1 MNQKYIELLENL
13 VAIPSPSGE
22 EEAAAAFL
30 ARWMANNG
38 LQAFVDEAGN
48 AVGQKGGGPNEII
61 LLGHIDTFPGNPPVK
76 RVGNLL
82 YGRGSVDAKGPLC
95 AFAAAVS
102 AVNAPE
108 GWKLTVVG
116 AVEEESATSKGARH
130 ILAQTLNAPP
140 RYCIIGEPSRWDR
153 VTLGYRGRL
162 LLRLTLRAPFSHSAG
177 QGDLPA
183 EQGVKLWQA
192 IQAYASGVNQ
202 GKKGAFNRL
211 DVSLRAI
218 NSQDEGAFGKVEM
231 RLGFRLP
238 PGITPVALESDI
250 RRAVAGALA
259 QGAEISLQFSGGELA
274 HRAKKSTP
282 LVRAFLKAIRAE
294 GGQPRFVVKT
304 GTSDMNVVAPV
315 WQIPILAYGPG
326 DSSLDHTPQEH
337 IDLSE
342 YLQAIRVLQAALL
355 NLIELFPDKP
365 A

>member
-1 MNQKYIELLENL
+1 MNQKYIDLLENL

-30 ARWMANNG
+30 TRWMADNG

-48 AVGQKGGGPNEII
+48 AVGQKGAGSQEII
-61 LLGHIDTFPGNPPVK
+61 LLGHIDTFPGNPPLK
-76 RVGNLL
+76 RRDKLL

-95 AFAAAVS
+95 AFAAAAS
-102 AVNAPE
+102 AVKVPE
-108 GWKLTVVG
+108 NWRLTVVG

-130 ILAQTLNAPP
+130 ILAQTLQAPP
-140 RYCIIGEPSRWDR
+140 RCCIIGEPSRWDR

-162 LLRLTLRAPFSHSAG
+162 LLHLTLRAPFSHSAG

-192 IQAYASGVNQ
+192 IQAHTSSVNQ
-202 GKKGAFNRL
+202 ERKGAFNRL
-211 DVSLRAI
+211 DLSLRAI
-218 NSQDEGAFGKVEM
+218 NSWDEGAFGRVEM
-231 RLGFRLP
+231 SLGFRLP
-238 PGITPVALESDI
+238 VGIAPAALESEI
-250 RRAVAGALA
+250 RRVIAAALNE
-259 QGAEISLQFSGGELA
+259 GAEISLQFSGGEPA

-282 LVRAFLKAIRAE
+282 LVRAFLKAIRAK
-294 GGQPRFVVKT
+294 GGKPRFVVKT

-315 WQIPILAYGPG
+315 WQVPILAYGPG

-342 YLQAIRVLQAALL
+342 YLQAIQVLQAALL
-355 NLIELFPDKP
+355 DLM